1 VSHHPVFNRVGTLLV
16 PALVSVSVLAGP
28 AQPPAW
34 AQSRD
39 RVLYVS
45 AVDRAGKPV
54 EQLAPADVS
63 VREDGVARE
72 VLRVAP
78 ATDPLQIALVVD
90 NSAVMT
96 NQVLDYREALKAF
109 VARFAVPNEV
119 ALITFGDRPTI
130 AADYTSGSAV
140 STAVDRLFSLP
151 NAGSYALDA
160 VNDAARGL
168 QKRAAERPVIV
179 VVSSEGVEFSN
190 LTSSTVIDA
199 VRAAN
204 ASLFVL
210 SIDDGKGQRESMRS
224 PEGREREIVWG
235 RGTSDTGGR
244 REIVLSSMGL
254 KDALAQVA
262 DELLHQFKVVYS
274 RPTTLI
280 PPEKTVVSSARDGLT
295 VRGTVARAGKGA

>member
-1 VSHHPVFNRVGTLLV
+1 
-16 PALVSVSVLAGP
+16 
-28 AQPPAW
+28 
-34 AQSRD
+34 
-39 RVLYVS
+39 
-45 AVDRAGKPV
+45 
-54 EQLAPADVS
+54 
-63 VREDGVARE
+63 
-72 VLRVAP
+72 
-78 ATDPLQIALVVD
+78 
-90 NSAVMT
+90 M
-96 NQVLDYREALKAF
+96 AF
-109 VARFAVPNEV
+109 
-119 ALITFGDRPTI
+119 ITFGDRPTI
-130 AADYTSGSAV
+130 VTDYTSSSAV

-151 NAGSYALDA
+151 NAGSYSLDA

-210 SIDDGKGQRESMRS
+210 SIDAGTGQREAMRS
-224 PEGREREIVWG
+224 QEGREREIVWG

-280 PPEKTVVSSARDGLT
+280 PPEKTVVSSARDGIT